1 MVKKVLALALGLALA
16 VSTMAQWGSGN
27 PTVPQSD
34 IQFWTGTGSNRAVIA
49 VTWEDDNED
58 LIGIAWGVQWNGGS
72 IMLKSLMDTIAAY
85 DSRFNVTYSSPSWLD
100 NITYND
106 TDLGLNLVGTAGWWW
121 YNWKNSADVDYQS
134 SGVAADMIQN
144 GDFVDWMQTGAA
156 DTMIMASDPNAP
168 VDPLPEDAEI
178 AASDIIYWVG
188 EGNNK
193 VVFAINWA
201 DTALAWGY
209 QFSTDS
215 VYVSEIIDALVAAD
229 PRLSIEGTSSFV
241 SDFRYADENITD
253 TLTITPHAADDYSI
267 YFNMQVNHVSSMVGA
282 AGHAVVNGDF
292 VKFADTYAAVKVD
305 STWIADW
312 SYWDYTYVWPMAI
325 HPVSVPATPVDPTPE
340 DAEIAAS
347 DIIYWVGEGSN
358 KVVFAINWAD
368 TALAWGYQFSTDSV
382 YVSEIIDALVAADPR
397 LSIEGTSSF
406 VSDFRYAD
414 ENITDTLTITPHAA
428 DDYSIYF
435 NMQVNHVS
443 SMVGAAGHA
452 VVNGDFVKFADTY
465 AAVKVDSTWI
475 ADWSYWDYTYVWPM
489 AIHPVSVPQSQGI
502 TVAEGMSVSVYP
514 NPAVSSVKVSFSA
527 LENASDIELFDMT
540 GRRVAAMA
548 VAAGST
554 EAQIAVDGLANGVYL
569 LRMADATAKVIVRK

>member
-1 MVKKVLALALGLALA
+1 MVKKVLALALGLMLA

-121 YNWKNSADVDYQS
+121 YNWKDSADVDYQS

-144 GDFVDWMQTGAA
+144 GDFVDWMQTGVA

-168 VDPLPEDAEI
+168 VDPL
-178 AASDIIYWVG
+178 
-188 EGNNK
+188 
-193 VVFAINWA
+193 
-201 DTALAWGY
+201 
-209 QFSTDS
+209 
-215 VYVSEIIDALVAAD
+215 
-229 PRLSIEGTSSFV
+229 
-241 SDFRYADENITD
+241 
-253 TLTITPHAADDYSI
+253 
-267 YFNMQVNHVSSMVGA
+267 
-282 AGHAVVNGDF
+282 
-292 VKFADTYAAVKVD
+292 
-305 STWIADW
+305 
-312 SYWDYTYVWPMAI
+312 
-325 HPVSVPATPVDPTPE
+325 PE

-406 VSDFRYAD
+406 ISDFRYAD

-465 AAVKVDSTWI
+465 AAVKADSTWI

-489 AIHPVSVPQSQGI
+489 EIHPVSVPQHQGI
-502 TVAEGMSVSVYP
+502 TVAEGMSLSVYP
-514 NPAVSSVKVSFSA
+514 NPAVSSVKVSFNA
-527 LENASDIELFDMT
+527 LESASDIELYDMT

-554 EAQIAVDGLANGVYL
+554 EAQIAIDNLANGVYL